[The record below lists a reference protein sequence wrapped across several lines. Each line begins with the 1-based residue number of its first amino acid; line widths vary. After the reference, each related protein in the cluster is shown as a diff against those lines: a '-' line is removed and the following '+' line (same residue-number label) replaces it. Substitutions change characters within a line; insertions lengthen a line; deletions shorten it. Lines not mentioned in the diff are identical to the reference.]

1 MQKINDEVRTK
12 SATFSII
19 EEGFL
24 RIKILEGSE
33 IDLAESKISHKV
45 SLEITGFKKF
55 VTLIDARATVV
66 VSKEAREW
74 GSSPEAQENM
84 FAQAILVNS
93 IANRL
98 IGNFI
103 IQFYKPIAKTK
114 LFSDELTALT
124 WLKEQKKILLK
135 ES

>member
-1 MQKINDEVRTK
+1 MHLTTNAVHTK
-12 SATFSII
+12 CAIFSII
-19 EEGFL
+19 EEGVL
-24 RIKILEGSE
+24 RIDMLEGAE
-33 IDLAESKISHKV
+33 IDLIESKILHKI
-45 SLEITGFKKF
+45 SLEITDYKKF
-55 VTLIDARATVV
+55 VALIDARATVV

-84 FAQAILVNS
+84 LAQAILVNS
-93 IANRL
+93 LANRL

-103 IQFYKPIAKTK
+103 IQFHKPIAKTK

-124 WLKEQKKILLK
+124 WLKEQKKNLMK